1 MVSQPMLSMFGS
13 HAPNVIVA
21 EPLGF
26 IVTVWVTAWG
36 CQGQVGA
43 QSSSRASTCIRGT
56 VLSSILSPI
65 ATLLNVALI
74 STRICCER
82 VNELV
87 SSSLYVPSHSAMSFT
102 VLEGCQLQL
111 CDSIVQ

>member
-1 MVSQPMLSMFGS
+1 MLSMLGS
-13 HAPNVIVA
+13 HAPKVIVA

-43 QSSSRASTCIRGT
+43 QSSSRASTCIRGM
-56 VLSSILSPI
+56 SSHLNPI

-87 SSSLYVPSHSAMSFT
+87 LSSLYVPSHSAISFT
-102 VLEGCQLQL
+102 AFEGCQLQD
-111 CDSIVQ
+111 CDSIVP